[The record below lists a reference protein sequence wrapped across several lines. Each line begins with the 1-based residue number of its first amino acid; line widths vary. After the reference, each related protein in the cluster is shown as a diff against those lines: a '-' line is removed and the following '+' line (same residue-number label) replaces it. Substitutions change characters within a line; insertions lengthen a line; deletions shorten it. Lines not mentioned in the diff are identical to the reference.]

1 MKTLLVSGPWGSGT
15 TAVAGLLA
23 RLGAVGFGPYLASND
38 PRTQNTY
45 EFLPFREI
53 VRRYVSVP
61 ELSFREPGPGAA
73 EGELRELRSRI
84 ERQEFGPYRN
94 APASPIFLKSPPSA
108 LLLPQIC
115 RVFDVHL
122 ICVMRPLEQ
131 IEQSRL
137 RRGWP
142 AVHGRLGAEVI
153 YRHIAGALDSLACP
167 YLRIDYSDV
176 VTSPAETVRRLG
188 QFASLGT
195 TPEQTRQAVDFVG
208 GRAPSPA
215 RSSGNADKLRP

>member
-23 RLGAVGFGPYLASND
+23 RLGVAGFGPYLASND

-73 EGELRELRSRI
+73 EADFRGLRSRI
-84 ERQEFGPYRN
+84 ESHEFGAHDNTPGS
-94 APASPIFLKSPPSA
+94 AIFLKSPPSA
-108 LLLPQIC
+108 LVLPQIC

-122 ICVMRPLEQ
+122 ICVVRPLEQ
-131 IEQSRL
+131 IERSRL

-142 AVHGRLGAEVI
+142 PVHGRLGAEVI
-153 YRHIAGALDSLACP
+153 YRHIDHALDTQICP
-167 YLRIDYSDV
+167 YIRIDYSDV
-176 VTSPAETVRRLG
+176 VTSPAETVMRLV
-188 QFASLGT
+188 QFASLRV
-195 TPEQTRQAVDFVG
+195 TPEQTRRAVDFVS
-208 GRAPSPA
+208 GRLPPPVHN
-215 RSSGNADKLRP
+215 SGDAGKLQP